1 MSTPDTLAVEGTA
14 DAAGSDLPG
23 FDVNAIIAKHA
34 AALVIDKDVPPPT
47 TETPAAPPAAQ
58 PAATVADTGVTA
70 ETPPAEKAPEPKAE
84 DTLAAKRLAA
94 LARKE
99 AELEAQ
105 KAALAAE
112 KGDVSKQVEAA
123 VEKARTE
130 LADAFLK
137 NPLKFVRD
145 AKVPVDRLDKVATLL
160 LGAQLGDDA
169 DPQTKIALKQLELE
183 MELEGIKQKQEKP
196 EPKTE
201 KEPPVEF
208 QIRRE
213 MKDQEIANF
222 TGEIP
227 ASEFP
232 FLSAEAKEDR
242 PGVYRALCSIYMP
255 YLNTGEWP
263 SVQTVARQ
271 LETQLRSE
279 YERLDRVVKAQQ
291 TASST
296 QPPPSAAREAPKTLS
311 DADLSRR
318 PAKEPE
324 RVLTDAEY
332 HQRAIEMAGR
342 MGGLIR
348 G

>member
-1 MSTPDTLAVEGTA
+1 MAVEGTA
-14 DAAGSDLPG
+14 DGAGADLPG
-23 FDVNAIIAKHA
+23 FDVSAIIAKHA
-34 AALVIDKDVPPPT
+34 AALVIDKD
-47 TETPAAPPAAQ
+47 APPA
-58 PAATVADTGVTA
+58 PTTP
-70 ETPPAEKAPEPKAE
+70 ETPPAASPPAPVASAAPDAGQAPTDAGAPPTPPEPKAE

-123 VEKARTE
+123 VEKAKAE
-130 LADAFLK
+130 LRDAFLR
-137 NPLKFVRD
+137 NPIKFVRD

-160 LGAQLGDDA
+160 LGAQIGDDA
-169 DPQTKIALKQLELE
+169 DPQTKLSLKQLEQDI
-183 MELEGIKQKQEKP
+183 ELEEIKQKLAKP
-196 EPKTE
+196 EPETAKA
-201 KEPPVEF
+201 PPVEF
-208 QIRRE
+208 AIRRE
-213 MKDQEIANF
+213 MADKAIADF
-222 TGEIP
+222 TGEVP

-242 PGVYRALCSIYMP
+242 PGTYRALCSIYIP
-255 YLNTGEWP
+255 YLELPPDQWP

-296 QPPPSAAREAPKTLS
+296 QPTPSAQREAPKTLS

-324 RVLTDAEY
+324 RVLSDAEY
-332 HQRAIEMAGR
+332 HQRAIELAGR
-342 MGGLIR
+342 MGGLVR